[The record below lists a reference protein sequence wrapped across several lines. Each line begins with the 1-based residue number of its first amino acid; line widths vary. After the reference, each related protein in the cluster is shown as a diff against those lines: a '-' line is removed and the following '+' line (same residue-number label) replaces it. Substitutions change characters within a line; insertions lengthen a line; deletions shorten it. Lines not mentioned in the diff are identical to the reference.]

1 MSSDSKKSKTSAI
14 PKLKSGRPKGL
25 FGGFEVD
32 ALERDHSDP
41 YEGSARS
48 LRGEVAAIKREK
60 KLKDK

>member
-14 PKLKSGRPKGL
+14 PKPTSGRPKDWAMEL
-25 FGGFEVD
+25 AQWSD
-32 ALERDHSDP
+32 AKP

-48 LRGEVAAIKREK
+48 LRGEIAAIKREK